1 MVYFYCI
8 ERIYNINIELSR
20 WLFFQLFH
28 SKVNLMGE
36 MQRLLTTYG
45 MKIAAFWNLYIINP
59 IFESSTTSLR
69 SESGKIVEL

>member
-36 MQRLLTTYG
+36 MQCLLTTYG
-45 MKIAAFWNLYIINP
+45 MKISAF
-59 IFESSTTSLR
+59 
-69 SESGKIVEL
+69 